1 MVELSAA
8 AGDRC
13 ADPLLFMR
21 VLLVLSLLANVILAA
36 TFWPSDKNPLYQAT
50 HPKIDPAHAMA
61 AKSGGLTV
69 TETRAGVALA
79 SGLKKDDPAA
89 VRDQLRALGL
99 PEDVVRGMLHVIVY
113 KRTHALQQA
122 VSRSQA
128 KPGVFWQIQPGMFSI
143 DQMTKDQRKALR
155 ESMRSASDEME
166 KLMGPDPEDQNSYRT
181 NFLPADKAA
190 KVRDLERDYSDL
202 RADVVAEAHDFRV
215 PADEQQMAYLEK
227 EKRADLAALL
237 TPQELADYDL
247 RNSPTANRLR
257 FQLQNQGF
265 DASET
270 EYKEIYAT
278 QKAIDDQFANN
289 GPVSGNRVQAYQQA
303 QEQANQQLRAEL
315 GEARY
320 ADYVHSQDPDYRA
333 LESAAKRF
341 GLADNVVAQTYQARD
356 QALASSQ
363 IILNNANLT
372 DDQRRQ
378 QLQELASQTRAQIQS
393 SLGQNASDAYL
404 AHNMGWLEILES
416 GTPIATGPNGQ
427 IHPVAVPSR
436 PSSSMF
442 PSLMGR

>member
-1 MVELSAA
+1 
-8 AGDRC
+8 
-13 ADPLLFMR
+13 MR
-21 VLLVLSLLANVILAA
+21 VLLVLSFLANVILAA
-36 TFWPSDKNPLYQAT
+36 TFWPSEKNPLYRVT
-50 HPKIDPAHAMA
+50 HPERDPVRAIA

-69 TETRAGVALA
+69 PETRAGVALA
-79 SGLKKDDPAA
+79 SGLKKDDAVA

-122 VSRSQA
+122 VSRSQV

-155 ESMRSASDEME
+155 ESMRTSSDEME
-166 KLMGPDPEDQNSYRT
+166 KLMGPDPEDQNNFRT
-181 NFLPADKAA
+181 HFLPSDKAA

-202 RADVVAEAHDFRV
+202 RADVVAEARDFRM
-215 PADEQQMAYLEK
+215 PADEQQLAYLEN
-227 EKRADLAALL
+227 EKRTDLAALL
-237 TPQELADYDL
+237 TPQELADYDM

-265 DASET
+265 DASES
-270 EYKEIYAT
+270 EYKAIYNA
-278 QKAIDDQFANN
+278 QKSIDDQFANSA
-289 GPVSGNRVQAYQQA
+289 GPVSGTRVQAYQQA

-315 GEARY
+315 GDARY
-320 ADYVHSQDPDYRA
+320 ADYIHSQDSDYRA

-341 GLADNVVAQTYQARD
+341 GLPDNAVAQTYQVRD

-363 IILNNANLT
+363 IILNNTNLT

-378 QLQELASQTRAQIQS
+378 QLQELANQTRTQIQS

-404 AHNMGWLEILES
+404 ARNMGWLQILES

-442 PSLMGR
+442 PSLIGR

>member
-1 MVELSAA
+1 
-8 AGDRC
+8 
-13 ADPLLFMR
+13 MR
-21 VLLVLSLLANVILAA
+21 VLLVLSLLANVVLAA
-36 TFWPSDKNPLYQAT
+36 TFWPSEKNPLYRVT
-50 HPKIDPAHAMA
+50 HPERELVRAIS
-61 AKSGGLTV
+61 AKRGRLTV
-69 TETRAGVALA
+69 SETRASVALA
-79 SGLKKDDPAA
+79 SGLKNDDPSA

-99 PEDVVRGMLHVIVY
+99 SEDVIRGMLHVIVY
-113 KRTHALQQA
+113 KKTHALQQA
-122 VSRSQA
+122 VSRSQV

-143 DQMTKDQRKALR
+143 DQMTKEQRLALR
-155 ESMRSASDEME
+155 ESMRSASDEMD

-202 RADVVAEAHDFRV
+202 RADVVADARDFRM
-215 PADEQQMAYLEK
+215 PADEQQIAYLEG

-237 TPQELADYDL
+237 TPQELADYDM

-257 FQLQNQGF
+257 FQLQNQGY
-265 DASET
+265 DATES
-270 EYKEIYAT
+270 EYKAIYAA
-278 QKAIDDQFANN
+278 QKSIDDQFANN
-289 GPVSGNRVQAYQQA
+289 NGPVSGSRVQAYQQA
-303 QEQANQQLRAEL
+303 QEQADQQLRAEL
-315 GEARY
+315 GDARY
-320 ADYVHSQDPDYRA
+320 ADYMHSQDPDYRA

-363 IILNNANLT
+363 IILNNSNLT

-378 QLQELASQTRAQIQS
+378 QLQELADQTRAQIQS

-404 AHNMGWLEILES
+404 ERNMGWLQILES

-427 IHPVAVPSR
+427 VHPVAVPSR
-436 PSSSMF
+436 PSNGMF